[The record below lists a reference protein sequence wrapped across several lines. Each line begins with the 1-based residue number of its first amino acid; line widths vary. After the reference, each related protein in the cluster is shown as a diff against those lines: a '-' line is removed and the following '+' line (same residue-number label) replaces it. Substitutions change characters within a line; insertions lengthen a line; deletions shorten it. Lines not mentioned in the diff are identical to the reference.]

1 VSNAGGPGAQAG
13 EHHAARAPSGPPARE
28 AQERALAKALVRV
41 SDKHPAWTRHDL
53 LKQLALVLP
62 PDTRRMSPEEA
73 QELLLGLAEEALSG
87 RSGEVLSLEAPE
99 WPPLPASL
107 RRNLDGRSVYSRPG
121 VARYA
126 TAAQLS
132 LEERLVAQAQAQD
145 APRVRGQLA
154 ARRLGADLAQLRAAL
169 AGRAHDP
176 REHHA
181 PRGLRLDQAAAAW
194 HALTSARTVEVITG
208 PAGTGKT
215 RVLAAIA
222 RAWDGPVVGTATSQN
237 ATNELRAAGIQVAA
251 NTTRLLADLNQGRIL
266 PGSLIVADEAS
277 MISIT
282 HLAALTGY
290 AARNRCKLILAGDQE
305 QLAAV
310 EGGGA
315 MTLLADRLG
324 YVQLAEPVRFTAS
337 WERAASLR
345 LRRGDAAA
353 LDEYDQHGRIRGA
366 PPDHAMD
373 QAARAYVATYLTGR
387 NVLLMAADWA
397 RCRELSARIRD
408 DLIHLGLVGAGRTIR
423 IAGGAEASAGD
434 LIICRANDHHLE
446 AGEPGRA
453 LANGDILRIEAITGR
468 GIMVRRMLDP
478 DPATGQCRFT
488 DRAFRYTGYQSA
500 DLAYAVTGHSAQG
513 ATVHT
518 GIVLVTG
525 AEDRQWLYPAMT
537 RGTDAN
543 LAFVFTTPARPA
555 DPHPGAR
562 PAPELGRYERL
573 RRERAGYLP
582 DEPSPAS
589 PDRAGQREPIAVL
602 ADVLSRDGAGQSASE
617 VRQRNLA
624 HADHLATLHAIW
636 TAETTA
642 ARHDR
647 YRYLVTAAF
656 PPGHRQPL
664 SHQARWLYR
673 TLHAAELA
681 GLDPAEAIRTAIT
694 SRDLAGS
701 RDIAAVLDARIRPRI
716 NPLVPQPQGPWTSR
730 VPNLPDPSRRTYLTQ
745 IAALMD
751 DRTQRLGQHTA
762 QTTPAWAIQALG
774 PVPAN
779 PAARQD
785 WARKAASIAAYRE
798 MYRYDH
804 PGDPIGPEPSHQAPD
819 QRATWYQAFAVISP
833 ASQPDVRAM
842 PGGRLWLLRDSYAAQ
857 TAWAPRHVGKELRL
871 SRLGAFD
878 AALGVI
884 RAEAEADAAR
894 KTGDHDRAARHEHL
908 AASYR
913 AMRDHY
919 QQQEQDFARAMAD
932 RQEWEQTTAGS
943 RRLAI
948 AAATELRRR
957 YPYRKI
963 EPLRS
968 AEPAPVGDA
977 ERPDLIPQQ
986 RSSETARMGDLTVQR
1001 QAFRAAMNKQGQR
1014 VPGEDVTRAN
1024 PGKASRA
1031 SRAPW
1036 RDAILQP
1043 PKPQITPS
1051 AEILEFAAEYD
1062 IEPEAGG

>member
-87 RSGEVLSLEAPE
+87 RSGEVLCLEAPE

-282 HLAALTGY
+282 HLAVLTGY

-315 MTLLADRLG
+315 MMMLADRLG
-324 YVQLAEPVRFTAS
+324 YVQLAEPVRFTAA

-1001 QAFRAAMNKQGQR
+1001 QAFRAAMNEQGQR